1 MEAHPYWVFTVQ
13 MEVKEVKMVQIHQVN
28 NKYRPTFT
36 QSKWSATRVTCTKKA
51 QFCALHWLVFG
62 E

>member
-36 QSKWSATRVTCTKKA
+36 QSKWVLPGLLAPKKPN
-51 QFCALHWLVFG
+51 FVHSIG
-62 E
+62 